1 MHTDMEWRP
10 KARLGD
16 LRGRK
21 NKRERHNLLGVA
33 PANQKYR
40 LDDQH
45 PRVFPNY
52 CTNDLNIAT
61 FCDFQICYQEAVLE
75 TSDNVQG
82 LGFPGRRAGGE
93 YPPPLS
99 LASRLESFVELNGS
113 LGNESIE

>member
-40 LDDQH
+40 LDAMISI
-45 PRVFPNY
+45 REFFRI
-52 CTNDLNIAT
+52 IA
-61 FCDFQICYQEAVLE
+61 QMI
-75 TSDNVQG
+75 
-82 LGFPGRRAGGE
+82 
-93 YPPPLS
+93 
-99 LASRLESFVELNGS
+99 
-113 LGNESIE
+113 